1 MARIAFSANK
11 GSGFKL
17 PPEGT
22 YDFEITDVKTEEK
35 PDKNG
40 DPRIYLQLKIADGPQ
55 AGSEVRHYH
64 TLSSERGWTLR
75 EVLQAAGVDYAEED
89 GGEGEPY
96 SIECDTD
103 ELIGR
108 YFRADLTHWKNTNTG
123 KVSANI
129 NQVQVSPLQE
139 AAAGGDA
146 DAAEE
151 PAPEP
156 AKTAP
161 KAATTAAKAAPQGT
175 ARPRPRQTTA

>member
-1 MARIAFSANK
+1 MTRIAFSANK

-22 YDFEITDVKTEEK
+22 YDFEITDVKEDK

-40 DPRIYLQLKIADGPQ
+40 DIRIFLQLKIADGPQ

-75 EVLQAAGVDYAEED
+75 EVLQAVGADYTEDD

-108 YFRADLTHWKNTNTG
+108 YFRADLTHYKNPNTG
-123 KVSANI
+123 KTSPNI

-139 AAAGGDA
+139 AAAGGTE
-146 DAAEE
+146 AAPEE
-151 PAPEP
+151 PP
-156 AKTAP
+156 AEAP
-161 KAATTAAKAAPQGT
+161 KPAPQTAKAAPQGT